1 MNCGT
6 DFDQFRTADDF
17 GNARQCAHVDPVPP
31 PPAPRAPPPGDYTQ
45 SHPPRARS
53 FYHSLPARS
62 NSPRQDPSRG
72 SGRLQKRHRGCRR
85 ATRHSRSASDPI
97 RGCSVISSGDG
108 LSRCTSGFGPAMREK
123 SSSLP
128 AAARTG
134 LSLRVAP
141 WPRIAKKNS
150 SLAGANTAAST
161 GEEPATSATL
171 THQSSRCGKI
181 GAGAVDRIDDPDQLL
196 AETGFVINAFFRQ
209 PAIIRRRR
217 AQPPLDEVVDGD
229 VGLGDRRRGALGPVL
244 QLGAKQRQRQRAGLA
259 HGVPQQRGIARPDR
273 RRRYQRPPSVRP
285 SMRSVGALTP

>member
-1 MNCGT
+1 MRACRSCPAAT
-6 DFDQFRTADDF
+6 STPCTTSRRLYSIASPESAVILPFASCTIKFAA
-17 GNARQCAHVDPVPP
+17 ARSQSRLW
-31 PPAPRAPPPGDYTQ
+31 PPAKAASR
-45 SHPPRARS
+45 
-53 FYHSLPARS
+53 LPS
-62 NSPRQDPSRG
+62 
-72 SGRLQKRHRGCRR
+72 

-134 LSLRVAP
+134 LSLRVVP

-150 SLAGANTAAST
+150 SRGGREHRRQHRRRACDQRHAHAPVFAAG
-161 GEEPATSATL
+161 E
-171 THQSSRCGKI
+171 I
-181 GAGAVDRIDDPDQLL
+181 GAGAVDRVDDPDQFL
-196 AETGFVINAFFRQ
+196 AETAVVVDALFRQ

-244 QLGAKQRQRQRAGLA
+244 QLGAKQRQGQRAGLA
-259 HGVPQQRGIARPDR
+259 HGVPQQRGIARPD
-273 RRRYQRPPSVRP
+273 PVGDISVRQASGP
-285 SMRSVGALTP
+285 RCAASAR

>member
-1 MNCGT
+1 MICGADLDRFRAT
-6 DFDQFRTADDF
+6 DGFE
-17 GNARQCAHVDPVPP
+17 NARQCAHDDRVPL

-62 NSPRQDPSRG
+62 NSPRQGPSRG

-123 SSSLP
+123 SSSVP
-128 AAARTG
+128 AAACTG

-141 WPRIAKKNS
+141 CPRTAKKNS

-161 GEEPATSATL
+161 GAASCDQRHAHAPVFAAGE
-171 THQSSRCGKI
+171 I

-196 AETGFVINAFFRQ
+196 AETRFVVDAFFRQ

-217 AQPPLDEVVDGD
+217 AQPAARR
-229 VGLGDRRRGALGPVL
+229 DR
-244 QLGAKQRQRQRAGLA
+244 
-259 HGVPQQRGIARPDR
+259 
-273 RRRYQRPPSVRP
+273 
-285 SMRSVGALTP
+285 